1 MINCISQISLSSSI
15 KDGLEE
21 ARLEAV
27 TLVKR
32 MHIRKIRRKNDDGL
46 NKGSDNI
53 LCNRNKLIRRY
64 EEVRS
69 KGLGLQIAVQSY

>member
-1 MINCISQISLSSSI
+1 MINCISQIPLSSSI
-15 KDGLEE
+15 EDGLEE
-21 ARLEAV
+21 AKLEAV

-53 LCNRNKLIRRY
+53 PCNRNEIN
-64 EEVRS
+64 
-69 KGLGLQIAVQSY
+69 